1 MVTTTVDTQPGL
13 ILAAGKCTFRKIQRV
28 CGCPDLESKKHYD
41 FPQHGLSA
49 SGSFWTLPFHAPPGR
64 NNTCPSLSSAATV
77 SIPTLHVGSFLC
89 HSLHRISLSVHSP
102 FLLQSSEGPGSQGRI
117 CLPLPFSQYPQSQ
130 AAPPAHLS

>member
-49 SGSFWTLPFHAPPGR
+49 SGSFWTLPFHAPPAGTTLVLACPVLLLFPSPHCMLGHFCVTHCTGSASLFTVPSSCSR
-64 NNTCPSLSSAATV
+64 LRAPVLRDAFACPCPSPN
-77 SIPTLHVGSFLC
+77 IPRARQPH
-89 HSLHRISLSVHSP
+89 
-102 FLLQSSEGPGSQGRI
+102 
-117 CLPLPFSQYPQSQ
+117 LPI
-130 AAPPAHLS
+130 